1 MLAILIVGLVFAIG
15 SMLYAIWEAGEGFG
29 LLIVGTLFGAGL
41 AVAAIGVVGVMLR
54 REIRRLAPHLQ
65 GPTA

>member
-1 MLAILIVGLVFAIG
+1 MLAILIVGLIFAVG

-41 AVAAIGVVGVMLR
+41 AVAAVGAIGIMLR
-54 REIRRLAPHLQ
+54 KEIRKLAPRQ
-65 GPTA
+65 